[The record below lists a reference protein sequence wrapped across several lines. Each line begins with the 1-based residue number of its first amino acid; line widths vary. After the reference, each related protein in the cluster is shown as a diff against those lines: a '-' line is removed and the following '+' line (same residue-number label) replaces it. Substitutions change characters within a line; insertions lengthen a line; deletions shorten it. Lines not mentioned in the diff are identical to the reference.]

1 MLTKAAEIIAPDDAP
16 DPTPLPEVTVGDVV
30 LVWDSEVEAW
40 HLGPVTES
48 SARDFTVG
56 GMDFLRAPGAHP
68 TFEAFLVAH
77 AATPEPTPAHEPEL
91 GGVADHDRARCDTC
105 SPRILRA
112 AEVRAIRSALGLSL
126 NAFAA
131 ALGVNART
139 PRTWESGRTAL
150 SPGSSAAIRD
160 LARAFYTASTDDP
173 LSARTSRAG
182 DVLQQASPDLSRVVW
197 GTRLIAGIA
206 KGEM

>member
-1 MLTKAAEIIAPDDAP
+1 MTL
-16 DPTPLPEVTVGDVV
+16 GDVV

-68 TFEAFLVAH
+68 TFEVFLVAH

-105 SPRILRA
+105 SPRIL
-112 AEVRAIRSALGLSL
+112 
-126 NAFAA
+126 
-131 ALGVNART
+131 GVT
-139 PRTWESGRTAL
+139 PTAV
-150 SPGSSAAIRD
+150 S
-160 LARAFYTASTDDP
+160 
-173 LSARTSRAG
+173 
-182 DVLQQASPDLSRVVW
+182 VW
-197 GTRLIAGIA
+197 TQKEAPPTR
-206 KGEM
+206 